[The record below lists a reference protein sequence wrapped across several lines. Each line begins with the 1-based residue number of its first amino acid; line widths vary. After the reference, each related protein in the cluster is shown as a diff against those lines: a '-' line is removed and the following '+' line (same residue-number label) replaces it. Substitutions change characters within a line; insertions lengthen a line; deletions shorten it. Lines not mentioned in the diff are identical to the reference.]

1 MNSMNKRDFSGRA
14 IGEMGM
20 GCWQLGGDWGAIREA
35 DALLTLQ
42 SAYENGVNFFDTAD
56 VYGGGRSE
64 KILGEFLKTQQPT
77 DVFVATKLGRR
88 GDPGWS
94 ENFTKENMQ
103 RHTEDSLK
111 NLGVDCLDLTQL
123 HCIPTEVLRE
133 GEVFEHLREMQT
145 AGKIRHFG
153 VSVESMEEG
162 LLCLEQ
168 PGVTSLQII
177 FNLFRQKPIEQLLAA
192 AKQKNVALIVR
203 LPLASGLL
211 TGKFNANTT
220 FEPQDHRTYNRD
232 GQAFNVGET
241 FAGLPFEIGVDRA
254 EQLNALVPEGF
265 TLTEIALRWCL
276 DFDAVTV
283 LIPGAKNPEQAKA
296 NAKISNLAPLSKEL
310 HTELAAFY
318 QAQVKAHIRGPY

>member
-1 MNSMNKRDFSGRA
+1 MNKRNFSGKA

-20 GCWQLGGDWGAIREA
+20 GCWQLGGDWGAIRE
-35 DALLTLQ
+35 DEALKTLQ
-42 SAYENGVNFFDTAD
+42 MAYESGVNFFDTAD

-64 KILGEFLKTQQPT
+64 KILGEFLKTHKPT
-77 DVFVATKLGRR
+77 DIFIATKLGRR
-88 GDPGWS
+88 GDPGWP
-94 ENFTKENMQ
+94 ENFTQENM
-103 RHTEDSLK
+103 RCHTEDSLR

-123 HCIPTEVLRE
+123 HCIPTETLRQ
-133 GEVFEHLREMQT
+133 GEVFEHLRGLQT

-153 VSVESMEEG
+153 VSVESVEEG

-168 PGVTSLQII
+168 PGVVSLQII
-177 FNLFRQKPIEQLLAA
+177 FNLFRQKPLEKLLLA
-192 AKQKNVALIVR
+192 AKQKNVAIIVR

-241 FAGLPFEIGVDRA
+241 FAGLPFDIGVDRA
-254 EQLNALVPEGF
+254 EQLKSLVPDGL
-265 TLTEIALRWCL
+265 TLTEMALRWCL

-283 LIPGAKNPEQAKA
+283 LIPGAKTPEQARE
-296 NAKISNLAPLSKEL
+296 NAKMSRLAPLPKDL
-310 HTELAAFY
+310 HAQLAAFY
-318 QAQVKAHIRGPY
+318 TSKVSPHIRGPY